1 MTVDKIQNEKP
12 QHNISMEAAKRSAS
26 SSDKIDKYKYLIG
39 KETLPSNQSQM
50 IKQAK
55 FPT

>member
-1 MTVDKIQNEKP
+1 MTIDKIQNEKP
-12 QHNISMEAAKRSAS
+12 QHNINMEAAKRSAS
-26 SSDKIDKYKYLIG
+26 SSDKIDKYEYLIG